1 MRPRF
6 FPERLPMQVKSLL
19 RSPLLLLGAFFLCT
33 LLPGLQS
40 QARANIY
47 ICQDSDGTKHFTNM
61 PESGNCVP
69 FQKKQRSYS
78 TAPQWSPPVHKAY
91 DRYIAQYGKRYKVDP
106 HLIRAVIKAES
117 GFNRLAV
124 SSRGAQGLMQLM
136 PETARELNVSDPF
149 NPDQNIDGGTRY
161 LRYLLKTFNGDLT
174 LALAAYN
181 AGPSLVRKIQRVPR
195 IPETVEYVKRVL
207 RYYRGYGK
215 GQIVD
220 ALYRSSIRVGGLL
233 TIQ

>member
-1 MRPRF
+1 MRSRF
-6 FPERLPMQVKSLL
+6 FPKRLPGKVKSLL
-19 RSPLLLLGAFFLCT
+19 PSPLLLLGALFLCIA
-33 LLPGLQS
+33 LPGFQS
-40 QARANIY
+40 EARANIY
-47 ICQDSDGTKHFTNM
+47 VCLDSDGTKHFTNM

-69 FQKKQRSYS
+69 FGKKQRSYS
-78 TAPQWSPPVHKAY
+78 SGLKWNAPAHRAY
-91 DRYIAQYGKRYKVDP
+91 DEYIVQYGKRYKVDP

-117 GFNRLAV
+117 GFDRLAV
-124 SSRGAQGLMQLM
+124 SQRGAQGLMQLM

-195 IPETVEYVKRVL
+195 IPETVAYVKRVL
-207 RYYRGYGK
+207 GYYKGYGR
-215 GQIVD
+215 GQFVD
-220 ALYRSSIRVGGLL
+220 ALYRSSIRVGGLT